1 MSLEVL
7 EQLEAKVQMAVDTIS
22 LLQMEIEELKE
33 KNGSLE
39 QDAVAE
45 KESREQLAQ
54 ENAKLKEEQEAWQ
67 NRIRSLLGKIESV
80 E

>member
-22 LLQMEIEELKE
+22 LLQMELEELKE

-54 ENAKLKEEQEAWQ
+54 ENAKLKRRA
-67 NRIRSLLGKIESV
+67 RSLAESHSQLAG
-80 E
+80 

>member
-39 QDAVAE
+39 QDAVTE

>member
-22 LLQMEIEELKE
+22 LLQMELEELKE